1 MKLGFRRKLF
11 LSSML
16 LIFLVALPSGF
27 YLQSALQ
34 QWSQEQISAELER
47 QVETVRVLVEETS
60 RLSSDRR
67 AFSTTVH
74 RVAAASTSAIQVIDE
89 QGNVLTVHAQLLICQ
104 RVCPLVKNNLKVRR
118 ASDWSSLTAH
128 LHLIAAH
135 ARNLPV
141 WFSSRGTIIV
151 QGH

>member
-74 RVAAASTSAIQVIDE
+74 RVATASTSDFCFPPT
-89 QGNVLTVHAQLLICQ
+89 N
-104 RVCPLVKNNLKVRR
+104 RVSTSWIMHEMSPN
-118 ASDWSSLTAH
+118 
-128 LHLIAAH
+128 
-135 ARNLPV
+135 RN
-141 WFSSRGTIIV
+141 GT
-151 QGH
+151 

>member
-89 QGNVLTVHAQLLICQ
+89 QGNVLVDTS
-104 RVCPLVKNNLKVRR
+104 PSK
-118 ASDWSSLTAH
+118 SSSLSGEELSRWSA
-128 LHLIAAH
+128 LAAQ
-135 ARNLPV
+135 A
-141 WFSSRGTIIV
+141 G
-151 QGH
+151 